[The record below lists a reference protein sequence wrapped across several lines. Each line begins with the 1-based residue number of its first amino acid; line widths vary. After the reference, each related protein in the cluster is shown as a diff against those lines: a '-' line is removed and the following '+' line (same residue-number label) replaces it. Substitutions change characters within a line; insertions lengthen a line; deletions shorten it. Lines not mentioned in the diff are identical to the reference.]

1 LDTACV
7 NLRRSPLAGLNRAV
21 ILVGVLGRRAML
33 RTGAGRLAA
42 LWRTAYEALILGLAA
57 LLRIAAV
64 DAVYVRGSFATGE
77 PVYGLSDLDMIAVV
91 KRDGAGTGADRLRL
105 REFLGR
111 FYEAVPDAKP
121 VVELTVL
128 TDYELEQV
136 CTSPTMTWPFDQ
148 RAAAPSPRARFFGHD
163 RLGRPFGARPD
174 SGVRLYGPLRNWRL
188 VAGSDLAAALPESP
202 VAHRWLWAW
211 TELQYYWRNAFRN
224 CARPTSPHAPYFCT
238 KMVAEPA
245 RLWLWLLDG
254 KLPPPRNFDVLQEA
268 IRVMPEE
275 RPVLELAL
283 SLRRSLPTR
292 AEAPLAEGLGWLVRL
307 STRIADRLG
316 EEATRA
322 GMTEVRLLGRADP
335 LLLPPRAGDRHTA
348 LLPLEAASTALPLV
362 DWRARVLPDLA
373 DDGFVLLAGDPT
385 DPDELAAA
393 ALAADRG
400 LYPAF
405 LANELLVLP
414 TASRGV
420 RPLPVAAFRAV
431 QCPVTDPVS
440 FALISGRQTA
450 EFPGLAGWSAR
461 EGAERAVLEHRAWL
475 EVDGEREPS
484 RQRQLSMLFSA
495 ARAALFAE
503 SLQASDPQ
511 LPLTVATIVESVAVR
526 DGSAQPVAE
535 TALEEYRTSRAGGGE
550 PSPRTVAAF
559 RSVVGSLPSY
569 GFESRPSAG
578 TSSRFP

>member
-1 LDTACV
+1 M
-7 NLRRSPLAGLNRAV
+7 NLRRSPLAALNRAV

-57 LLRIAAV
+57 LLRIAVV

-148 RAAAPSPRARFFGHD
+148 RTAAPSPRARFFGHD

-188 VAGSDLAAALPESP
+188 VAGSDLASALPESP
-202 VAHRWLWAW
+202 AAHRWLWAW

-307 STRIADRLG
+307 SSRIADQLG

-335 LLLPPRAGDRHTA
+335 LLLPPRAGDRLTA

-405 LANELLVLP
+405 LTNELLVLP

-420 RPLPVAAFRAV
+420 RPLPVAAFRSV
-431 QCPVTDPVS
+431 QCPVTDPIS

-484 RQRQLSMLFSA
+484 RQRQLGMLFSA
-495 ARAALFAE
+495 ARAALFAD
-503 SLQASDPQ
+503 SLDAGDPQ
-511 LPLTVATIVESVAVR
+511 LSLTVATIVESVAAR

-559 RSVVGSLPSY
+559 RSVVWSLPSY
-569 GFESRPSAG
+569 GFEPRPSAG